1 MRRRG
6 SRLAT
11 AQRAGGALLLACLAA
26 AAACQRGSQEEIE
39 TTNAVPV
46 VVTAASLGTIRAE
59 VRAAGMVTSAP
70 GAELLVVA
78 PAPARIAALPHA
90 EGDRVRRG
98 ELLVR
103 FDAPN
108 LLADAAAR
116 RADLAH
122 GEARLTAARANL
134 SRLAELFDRGVA
146 AKKEVEDARREVADA
161 EADVAT
167 ARSGLAAA
175 ADLGTRAEVRAPFDG
190 VVAARLHNPGD
201 LVDAAA
207 SDPVLRFV
215 DPARLQ
221 VEAGVPLADL
231 PAIAVGQTVRVLG
244 TGSATA
250 ARGTVVARPALAD
263 PVTGTAKV
271 RVALLPTA
279 ALAANA
285 PVEVVI
291 ETVEHRGVI
300 LVPQAALVQ
309 EGPQAFVY
317 VVTADNHAHRRE
329 LQPGIVA
336 GGQVEV
342 RSGVRAGERVVVQ
355 GQTGLPDGAAVVP
368 SGSPGGLPQ

>member
-1 MRRRG
+1 MRRRSSPSAAARRIAG
-6 SRLAT
+6 S
-11 AQRAGGALLLACLAA
+11 LLLAGLLSA
-26 AAACQRGSQEEIE
+26 AAACQRESQEEIE

-46 VVTAASLGTIRAE
+46 VVAAASLGSIRAE
-59 VRAAGMVTSAP
+59 VRAAGLVTPAP
-70 GAELLVVA
+70 GAELVVVA
-78 PAPARIAALPHA
+78 PAPARIAALPHG

-108 LLADAAAR
+108 LRADTGAR

-122 GEARLTAARANL
+122 GEARLSAARASL
-134 SRLAELFDRGVA
+134 ARLAGLFDRGVA
-146 AKKEVEDARREVADA
+146 AKKEVEEARREVADA

-175 ADLGTRAEVRAPFDG
+175 ADLGARAEVRAPFDG
-190 VVAARLHNPGD
+190 VVSARLHNPGD

-221 VEAGVPLADL
+221 VEAGVALADL
-231 PAIAVGQTVRVLG
+231 PAVAAGQTVRVLG
-244 TGSATA
+244 AGAATA

-263 PVTGTAKV
+263 PVTGAAKV
-271 RVALLPTA
+271 RVALLSTSV
-279 ALAANA
+279 LAANA
-285 PVEVVI
+285 PVEVAI
-291 ETVEHRGVI
+291 ETVEHRDVV

-342 RSGVRAGERVVVQ
+342 RSGVHAGEMVVVQ

-368 SGSPGGLPQ
+368 SRGLPQ

>member
-1 MRRRG
+1 MRPRRSREAAARRIAG
-6 SRLAT
+6 S
-11 AQRAGGALLLACLAA
+11 LLLAALLSAT
-26 AAACQRGSQEEIE
+26 AACQRDSQEEIE

-46 VVTAASLGTIRAE
+46 VVAAASVGSIRAE
-59 VRAAGMVTSAP
+59 VRAAGLVTPAP
-70 GAELLVVA
+70 GAELVVVA
-78 PAPARIAALPHA
+78 PAPARIAALPHG

-108 LLADAAAR
+108 LRADTGAR

-122 GEARLTAARANL
+122 GEARLSAARASL
-134 SRLAELFDRGVA
+134 ARLAELFDRGVA
-146 AKKEVEDARREVADA
+146 AKKEVEEARREVADA

-167 ARSGLAAA
+167 AKSGLAAA
-175 ADLGTRAEVRAPFDG
+175 ADLGARADVRAPFDG
-190 VVAARLHNPGD
+190 VVSARLHNPGD

-221 VEAGVPLADL
+221 VEAGVALADL
-231 PAIAVGQTVRVLG
+231 PAVVAGQTVRVLG
-244 TGSATA
+244 AGSATA
-250 ARGTVVARPALAD
+250 ARGTVVATPALAD
-263 PVTGTAKV
+263 PVTGAAKV

-285 PVEVVI
+285 PVEVLI
-291 ETVEHRGVI
+291 ETVEHRDVVLI
-300 LVPQAALVQ
+300 PQAALVQ
-309 EGPQAFVY
+309 EGPQAFAY

-329 LQPGIVA
+329 VQPGIVA
-336 GGQVEV
+336 SGKVEV
-342 RSGVRAGERVVVQ
+342 RSGVRAGEMVVVQ

-368 SGSPGGLPQ
+368 SRGLPQ